1 MSAFLAAVRAMATS
15 QQSQTRMNFLF
26 NLPGLLYYLDL
37 KLWSDVRE
45 NYLQLL
51 VDG

>member
-26 NLPGLLYYLDL
+26 NLLRLLNYHHLRRC
-37 KLWSDVRE
+37 SDVGE
-45 NYLQLL
+45 NYWQLL